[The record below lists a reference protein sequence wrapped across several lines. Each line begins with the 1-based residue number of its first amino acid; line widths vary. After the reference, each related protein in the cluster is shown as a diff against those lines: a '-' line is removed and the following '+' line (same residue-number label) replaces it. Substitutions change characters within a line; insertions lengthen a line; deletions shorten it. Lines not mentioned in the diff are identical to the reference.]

1 MKELDYRT
9 EISKMVKELRSAGYG
24 NDELKR
30 HMELRTC
37 TDFCGNLLHVTLDL
51 DQDGCVSWKD
61 SDDLVNHLCFNCG
74 YDKETIK
81 LAVSPDEYDGT
92 ITIFA
97 KYETKATDSAW
108 YQKLLQTYIEHKK
121 DKQQDT
127 TVQELTNLLGFKI
140 LPYHVAKIR
149 EIVRNRE

>member
-30 HMELRTC
+30 HTELRAC
-37 TDFCGNLLHVTLDL
+37 TDAYGNPLSVTLEP
-51 DQDGCVSWKD
+51 DQYGFVYWKEYD
-61 SDDLVNHLCFNCG
+61 YLVNDLCFVSG

-127 TVQELTNLLGFKI
+127 TVQELTNLLGFRI

>member
-1 MKELDYRT
+1 MKELNHRT

-30 HMELRTC
+30 HMELREC
-37 TDFCGNLLHVTLDL
+37 TDACGNLLCVSLEP
-51 DQDGCVSWKD
+51 DQDGFVYWKD
-61 SDDLVNHLCFNCG
+61 YDYLVNVQCFVCG
-74 YDKETIK
+74 YDKQTIK

-97 KYETKATDSAW
+97 NYETNATDSAW
-108 YQKLLQTYIEHKK
+108 YQKLLQTYIEYKK

-127 TVQELTNLLGFKI
+127 AAQEITNLLGFKI

>member
-30 HMELRTC
+30 HTELLTC
-37 TDFCGNLLHVTLDL
+37 RDSCGNLLCVTLEP
-51 DQDGCVSWKD
+51 DQYGFVYWKEYD
-61 SDDLVNHLCFNCG
+61 YLVNDLCFVCG

-81 LAVSPDEYDGT
+81 LVVPPDEYEGT

-108 YQKLLQTYIEHKK
+108 YQKLLQAYLEHKK

-140 LPYHVAKIR
+140 LPYHVSKIR

>member
-30 HMELRTC
+30 HMELQVCRDT
-37 TDFCGNLLHVTLDL
+37 CGNLLCVTLEP
-51 DQDGCVSWKD
+51 DQDDYLHWKD
-61 SDDLVNHLCFNCG
+61 FDNLVNVQCFACG

-81 LAVSPDEYDGT
+81 LAVSPDEYEGT

-127 TVQELTNLLGFKI
+127 TVQELTNLLGFRI

>member
-37 TDFCGNLLHVTLDL
+37 TDSFGNLLYDTLEPDHA
-51 DQDGCVSWKD
+51 GHVSWKD
-61 SDDLVNHLCFNCG
+61 YEYLVNHLYFNCG
-74 YDKETIK
+74 YDKETIQ